1 MTSSREIQ
9 RLAKELSALLKSK
22 KSAADLDA
30 FIAKN
35 FPDVEAYREKSD
47 LVLKHGGQYLFVRR
61 AGPKRFRTS
70 EHTTVP
76 TTNVVDS
83 GGGEER
89 DVRGLVEEIAAFA
102 AN

>member
-1 MTSSREIQ
+1 MTSADETQ
-9 RLAKELSALLKSK
+9 RLTSELSSLLKPEM
-22 KSAADLDA
+22 SAADLEA
-30 FIAKN
+30 FVTDN
-35 FPDVEAYREKSD
+35 FADVEAYREKAD
-47 LVLKHGGQYLFVRR
+47 LVLKHGGQYLFIRR
-61 AGPKRFRTS
+61 VGPKRFRTS

-102 AN
+102 TN